1 MEIGGFF
8 TTPEP
13 GYFGSEQASRVREEP
28 NPNLNGLA
36 THTPSPAQPTR
47 PTNTM
52 KSGLSAAQHQHRP
65 ETQGFLPSLDL
76 HAAASS
82 SYLVQTNHRSVVA
95 GSAFGEPQLCPP
107 RRASGGRFF
116 LDPGIGKSTRSGPLP
131 LRSLVLRVPHAR
143 PAVATVRH
151 GLRSATVQVSHCTL
165 ISSAEHAY
173 RHLMQNVVSLL
184 PHAKKDSKVESKQ
197 SKGSALNELVELR
210 SCSSCLFFECRKQ
223 KDLYLW
229 MVKSPAGPSVKFLVN
244 AVHTME
250 ELRLTGNHLKG
261 SRPLLTFSSNF
272 DQQPHWKLLKEMI
285 TQIFA
290 TPKDHRK
297 AKPFHDHV
305 FVFSIVD
312 DHIWFRNYQ
321 ISVPHN
327 EIDKVDK
334 GGLDKMTLVEVGPRF
349 CLNPIKIFG
358 GSFGGPTLFEN
369 PFYVSPNQISAIVWL
384 VSFCGS
390 GEKDLQLTRVCIF
403 MYALTC
409 TDPHPGV
416 NNGFIDLEHQIRAL
430 EKRKKAGKYAKK
442 VKAKVRRKMHEM
454 ENTLEP
460 DEFADLWK
468 GED

>member
-1 MEIGGFF
+1 
-8 TTPEP
+8 
-13 GYFGSEQASRVREEP
+13 
-28 NPNLNGLA
+28 
-36 THTPSPAQPTR
+36 
-47 PTNTM
+47 
-52 KSGLSAAQHQHRP
+52 
-65 ETQGFLPSLDL
+65 
-76 HAAASS
+76 
-82 SYLVQTNHRSVVA
+82 
-95 GSAFGEPQLCPP
+95 
-107 RRASGGRFF
+107 
-116 LDPGIGKSTRSGPLP
+116 
-131 LRSLVLRVPHAR
+131 
-143 PAVATVRH
+143 
-151 GLRSATVQVSHCTL
+151 
-165 ISSAEHAY
+165 
-173 RHLMQNVVSLL
+173 MQNVVSLL

-250 ELRLTGNHLKG
+250 ELKLTGNHLKG

-334 GGLDKMTLVEVGPRF
+334 GGLDKMTLVEVGPRY

-358 GSFGGPTLFEN
+358 GSFGGPTLYEN
-369 PFYVSPNQISAIVWL
+369 PFYVSPNQVMLSPVALDYGTYVPNIFVKEIKGLPLPSSRNGYIMFFLVFLWL
-384 VSFCGS
+384 
-390 GEKDLQLTRVCIF
+390 K
-403 MYALTC
+403 
-409 TDPHPGV
+409 
-416 NNGFIDLEHQIRAL
+416 QI
-430 EKRKKAGKYAKK
+430 
-442 VKAKVRRKMHEM
+442 
-454 ENTLEP
+454 
-460 DEFADLWK
+460 
-468 GED
+468 